1 MNIITL
7 TTDWGISDNYLAIFK
22 AHLLGED
29 TALQTLDI
37 THQIVSNGIDRAAF
51 LLKNAYHYFPKNSV
65 HIVDVSR
72 HHRQNELKY
81 KTALRN
87 GEDAVKELPFLDCL
101 AFQYD
106 DHYFLCENNGIVSLL
121 CSKFDIQ
128 EVVKLPVDERYAHF
142 TTFKAIPYYVKAAA
156 QLAKGIP
163 LKKVGEKYNINLIE
177 TMPHISPIVSENEE
191 SDIIL
196 FEAQHIDNY
205 GNIITNL
212 KKELFEKVAKDRTH
226 FDFYNT
232 YFGTVEK
239 QKIAHSYNDTA
250 KSDVLFLFG
259 HSRYLEI
266 LTKYAPFDK
275 LLLEHNANRN
285 MRAWQF
291 NIFFKKDKS
300 VKSEL

>member
-22 AHLLGED
+22 AHLLRED
-29 TALQTLDI
+29 AALQTVDI
-37 THQIVSNGIDRAAF
+37 THQVPANSIDRAAF
-51 LLKNAYHYFPKNSV
+51 LLKTSYHYFPKNSV
-65 HIVDVSR
+65 HILDVSR

-81 KTALRN
+81 KAALRN
-87 GEDAVKELPFLDCL
+87 GADAVGELPFLDCL

-106 DHYFLCENNGIVSLL
+106 DHYFLCENNGIVSFL

-128 EVVKLPVDERYAHF
+128 EVVKLPADERYAHF
-142 TTFKAIPYYVKAAA
+142 TTFKAIPFYVKAAA
-156 QLAKGIP
+156 QLAKGVP
-163 LKKVGEKYNINLIE
+163 LKKAGEKYDINHIE
-177 TMPHISPIVSENEE
+177 TIPHIPPIVSENEE

-212 KKELFEKVAKDRTH
+212 HKELFEKVSGGRTR
-226 FDFYNT
+226 FAFYNT

-239 QKIAHSYNDTA
+239 QKIAHSYNDIA
-250 KSDVLFLFG
+250 KSDLLFLFG
-259 HSRYLEI
+259 HSQYLEI

-291 NIFFKKDKS
+291 TVFFKKEDGK
-300 VKSEL
+300 

>member
-1 MNIITL
+1 MDIITL
-7 TTDWGISDNYLAIFK
+7 TTDWGISDNYAAIFK
-22 AHLLGED
+22 AHLLRED
-29 TALQTLDI
+29 TALQTVDI
-37 THQIVSNGIDRAAF
+37 THQVPANSIDRAAF
-51 LLKNAYHYFPKNSV
+51 LLKNAYHYFPQHSV
-65 HIVDVSR
+65 HIVDVSC

-81 KTALRN
+81 KVALRN
-87 GEDAVKELPFLDCL
+87 GEDAVKELSFLDCL

-106 DHYFLCENNGIVSLL
+106 DHYFLCENNGILSLL

-128 EVVKLPVDERYAHF
+128 EVVKLPVDERYTHF
-142 TTFKAIPYYVKAAA
+142 SNFKAIPYYVKAAA
-156 QLAKGIP
+156 QLSKGIA
-163 LKKVGEKYNINLIE
+163 LKKVGEKYDINLIE
-177 TMPHISPIVSENEE
+177 TLPHISPIVSENEK
-191 SDIIL
+191 SDTIL

-212 KKELFEKVAKDRTH
+212 KKELFEKVAKGRTH

-232 YFGTVEK
+232 YFGRVDK

-259 HSRYLEI
+259 HSHYLEI

-275 LLLEHNANRN
+275 LLLEHNATRN

-291 NIFFKKDKS
+291 TILFKNEEK
-300 VKSEL
+300 